1 MKVEL
6 AMYDEQEWE
15 MIRPKP
21 DTASMFAS
29 GALRLS
35 LIFGGFFIV
44 IALLLVPFINPD
56 SPRRLAIVNNP
67 GIDPMTTATV
77 RKPARTYTVR
87 RSVLQ
92 SSPADVCIIR
102 ENGTFE
108 GDC

>member
-1 MKVEL
+1 
-6 AMYDEQEWE
+6 MYDEQEWE

-21 DTASMFAS
+21 DTTSSFAS
-29 GALRLS
+29 GTMRLS

-44 IALLLVPFINPD
+44 VALLLVPLLSAD
-56 SPRRLAIVNNP
+56 SQRRLANVNNP

-77 RKPARTYTVR
+77 RKPAETYTVR

-102 ENGTFE
+102 ENGTFQ
-108 GDC
+108 GKC